1 MEART
6 DMGLVK
12 GHAYGITA
20 VKRVPLEGTGIF
32 NMFNR
37 DKLSM
42 IRLRNPWGGKEWNG
56 RFSDG
61 SEEWKSIASDS
72 RSKIGLTFEDDGEF
86 WMLFEDF
93 CKFFMNAAV
102 CRVINTSI
110 LSLRKTWTEAL
121 LNGAWT
127 PGRDGGCINNKDTFL
142 QNPQYAFS
150 VGESTDDVLLSLMQK
165 GGRGENQ
172 EKMTIGFTILKVEEN
187 RRYRLH
193 HMPQVIKSST
203 FRNGRSVIL
212 RYGLS
217 KGRYCVVPTTFEPKL
232 ARPFLLRVY
241 TSAASSAMELKDDE
255 PQPSTLSSILG
266 CLPCFQMPVLLTQVI
281 VVKAV
286 GLEGKRDTST
296 PDPFCT
302 ISCEGEKVKTP
313 VCKDNLNPEWN
324 TGAIFYRAH
333 PTTKQIKI
341 SVWNSNMVKDEL
353 MGVARI
359 DARNE
364 TSNEI
369 LELGLTEKNDPGTK
383 RPGTVVVKLL
393 VSSNLQAL

>member
-1 MEART
+1 
-6 DMGLVK
+6 
-12 GHAYGITA
+12 
-20 VKRVPLEGTGIF
+20 
-32 NMFNR
+32 
-37 DKLSM
+37 
-42 IRLRNPWGGKEWNG
+42 
-56 RFSDG
+56 
-61 SEEWKSIASDS
+61 
-72 RSKIGLTFEDDGEF
+72 
-86 WMLFEDF
+86 
-93 CKFFMNAAV
+93 
-102 CRVINTSI
+102 
-110 LSLRKTWTEAL
+110 
-121 LNGAWT
+121 
-127 PGRDGGCINNKDTFL
+127 
-142 QNPQYAFS
+142 
-150 VGESTDDVLLSLMQK
+150 
-165 GGRGENQ
+165 
-172 EKMTIGFTILKVEEN
+172 MTIGFTILKVEEN